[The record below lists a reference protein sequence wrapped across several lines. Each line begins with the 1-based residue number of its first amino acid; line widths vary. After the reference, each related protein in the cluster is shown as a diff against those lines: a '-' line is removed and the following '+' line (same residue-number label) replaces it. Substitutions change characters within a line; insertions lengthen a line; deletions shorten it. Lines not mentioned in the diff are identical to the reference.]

1 MQALILAA
9 GKGSRMHSA
18 KAKCMETILDV
29 PILQYQIQMLKKN
42 GIEDILLVV
51 GDKKENIL
59 GVFSY
64 PYVIQQRLT
73 GTAEAVRTALP
84 SLKEK
89 DDILILPADTLLL
102 EEDILNDFIQMHHQ
116 KNYDFSV
123 LAMEKENPFG
133 YGRVLIDQQRVRI
146 IEQSELKEECFLCNS
161 GIYLTDKKI

>member
-1 MQALILAA
+1 M
-9 GKGSRMHSA
+9 
-18 KAKCMETILDV
+18 
-29 PILQYQIQMLKKN
+29 
-42 GIEDILLVV
+42 V

-116 KNYDFSV
+116 
-123 LAMEKENPFG
+123 
-133 YGRVLIDQQRVRI
+133 RI
-146 IEQSELKEECFLCNS
+146 TILVFWPWK
-161 GIYLTDKKI
+161 KKIRLATDGF